1 MKNVSGVWKS
11 VSNNRFMAA
20 VVVTA
25 LLLTA
30 LIAMLMAP
38 PHSNTAEAQEGPRGA
53 DQITFTPPRAVPV
66 NVSFSQEVTA
76 TAEIVQQPLTLT
88 VADQDYTLQPDDFS
102 SSKTGTTEAQ
112 SVINYTAT
120 IEDIKVPET
129 GDFDMVLS
137 QEGETIAEASGVAIW
152 GWLTLLPPLLAIAI
166 ALISR
171 QVIPSLVL
179 GIYIGAVMIYGLTPS
194 ALWFG
199 LLDTIEVYIAQ
210 AIVPPDG
217 DTGHVAIILF
227 TLLMGGLIGIVY
239 RNGGAF
245 GIADRIS
252 GLASNRRRGQIST
265 SGLGFAIFFSTY
277 ANSLVIGN
285 TMRPVTDRLKISRE
299 KLAYIV
305 DSTAAPL
312 AAIAV
317 ISTWIGF
324 ELGLIETSV
333 GGISFD
339 EGAYA
344 IFLQSIPY
352 NFYPIW
358 TLIFVL
364 AIGATGRDFGPM
376 LKAEQRASQEGKV
389 LRDGA
394 DVDANAGEDGG
405 DLQMKE
411 GAPRRA
417 FNAVIPIGVL
427 IGTVA
432 VGLYVTGSGETLRDI
447 IGSAATGKVL
457 LWAGLLG
464 VLVAVIMSVGQRIL
478 SLKETMDAWYGGLK
492 SVLFVMIILTLAWAL
507 GAVASDLKT
516 ANYLVSI
523 LGDALPPAVLP
534 AILFVIA
541 AAVSFAVGT
550 SWGTMGI
557 LMPLAVP
564 LVWTVLQNNDMAN
577 PDNYYIMY
585 ATIGTVLAGS
595 VWGDHCSPISDT
607 TIISSVAAGSD
618 HIDHVRTQIP
628 YALTVGVA
636 ALLLGL
642 IPSGFGISPW
652 ILLPIGAAVLVGVL
666 FVFGTKVE
674 DRSGEEDQQEEQ
686 QEEAPSE
693 TASS

>member
-1 MKNVSGVWKS
+1 MKGMTGAWKS
-11 VSNNRFMAA
+11 ISSNRFWVA
-20 VVVTA
+20 VLVFILLATA
-25 LLLTA
+25 ILAVLV
-30 LIAMLMAP
+30 AP
-38 PHSNTAEAQEGPRGA
+38 LYSDAPKAQEGPVGA

-66 NVSFSQEVTA
+66 GVSFSQEIKA
-76 TAEIVQQPLTLT
+76 TAELVQRPLILT
-88 VADQDYTLQPDDFS
+88 VAGKDYTLQPDDFS
-102 SSKTGTTEAQ
+102 SSKSGTTEAQ
-112 SVINYTAT
+112 SVTNYTAT
-120 IEDIKVPET
+120 IKDIQVPET
-129 GDFDMVLS
+129 GSFDMVLS
-137 QEGETIAEASGVAIW
+137 QEGNTVAEASATAIW
-152 GWLTLLPPLLAIAI
+152 GWLTLLPPLLAIGI
-166 ALISR
+166 ALIFR

-179 GIYIGAVMIYGLTPS
+179 GIYIGAVMIYGISFS

-252 GLASNRRRGQIST
+252 GLASNRSRGQLST
-265 SGLGFAIFFSTY
+265 TGLGFAIFFSTY

-333 GGISFD
+333 SGISFD

-376 LKAEQRASQEGKV
+376 LKAEQRAIQEGKV

-411 GAPRRA
+411 GAPRYA
-417 FNAVIPIGVL
+417 FNAVIPIAVL

-447 IGSAATGKVL
+447 IGSAETGKVL

-464 VLVAVIMSVGQRIL
+464 VLVAVILSVGQRIL

-523 LGDALPPAVLP
+523 LGNALPPAVLP

-577 PDNYYIMY
+577 PEHFYLMY

-628 YALTVGVA
+628 YALTVGAA

-652 ILLPIGAAVLVGVL
+652 ITLPIGAVVLVGVI

-674 DRSGEEDQQEEQ
+674 DGSPGGEEQEEEKE
-686 QEEAPSE
+686 EEAPAG
-693 TASS
+693 TAS

>member
-1 MKNVSGVWKS
+1 MKILAGAWKS
-11 VSNNRFMAA
+11 ISNNRFMTA
-20 VVVTA
+20 VVVST

-30 LIAMLMAP
+30 VFMVLTAP
-38 PHSNTAEAQEGPRGA
+38 SYSGTADAQEGPAGA
-53 DQITFTPPRAVPV
+53 DQITFTPPKAVPA
-66 NVSFSQEVTA
+66 NVAFSQDIKA
-76 TAEIVQQPLTLT
+76 TAEIVEKPLVLT
-88 VADQDYTLQPDDFS
+88 VAGEDYKLNPDDFS
-102 SSKTGTTEAQ
+102 SAKSGTTEAQ
-112 SVINYTAT
+112 SVVDYTAT
-120 IEDIKVPET
+120 VSDIKVPES

-137 QEGETIAEASGVAIW
+137 QEGETVAEASATAIW
-152 GWLTLLPPLLAIAI
+152 GFLTLLPPLLAIAI

-171 QVIPSLVL
+171 QVIPSLFL
-179 GIYIGAVMIYGLTPS
+179 GIYIGAVMIYGIS
-194 ALWFG
+194 FGALWFG
-199 LLDTIEVYIAQ
+199 LLDTIQVYIAQ

-252 GLASNRRRGQIST
+252 VLASNRRRGQIST

-299 KLAYIV
+299 KLAYVV

-324 ELGLIETSV
+324 ELGLIQTSIS
-333 GGISFD
+333 GISFQ
-339 EGAYA
+339 EGAYS

-405 DLQMKE
+405 DLQMKD
-411 GAPRRA
+411 GAPRYA

-432 VGLYVTGSGETLRDI
+432 VGLYVTGSGESLRDI
-447 IGSAATGKVL
+447 IGSADTGATL

-464 VLVAVIMSVGQRIL
+464 VLAAVILSVGQRIL

-507 GAVASDLKT
+507 GNVAGDLKT
-516 ANYLVSI
+516 ANYLVSV
-523 LGDALPPAVLP
+523 LGNALPPAVLP

-564 LVWTVLQNNDMAN
+564 LVWTVLQNNNMAN
-577 PDNYYIMY
+577 PENFYIMY

-642 IPSGFGISPW
+642 IPAGFGISPW
-652 ILLPIGAAVLVGVL
+652 IMLPIGAAVLIGIL

-674 DRSGEEDQQEEQ
+674 DGSDGGEEQ
-686 QEEAPSE
+686 QEQEEAPAE
-693 TASS
+693 TASG

>member
-1 MKNVSGVWKS
+1 MKILAGARKS
-11 VSNNRFMAA
+11 ISNNRFMTAI
-20 VVVTA
+20 VVST

-30 LIAMLMAP
+30 VFMVLTAP
-38 PHSNTAEAQEGPRGA
+38 SYSGTADAQEGPAGA
-53 DQITFTPPRAVPV
+53 DQITFTPPKAVPA
-66 NVSFSQEVTA
+66 NVAFSQDIKA
-76 TAEIVQQPLTLT
+76 TAEIVEKPLVLT
-88 VADQDYTLQPDDFS
+88 VAGEDYKLNPDDFS
-102 SSKTGTTEAQ
+102 SAKSGTTEAQ
-112 SVINYTAT
+112 SVVDYTAT
-120 IEDIKVPET
+120 VSDIKVPES

-137 QEGETIAEASGVAIW
+137 QEGETVAEASATAIW
-152 GWLTLLPPLLAIAI
+152 GFLTLLPPLLAIAI

-171 QVIPSLVL
+171 QVIPSLFL
-179 GIYIGAVMIYGLTPS
+179 GIYIGAVMIYGIS
-194 ALWFG
+194 FGALWFG
-199 LLDTIEVYIAQ
+199 LLDTIQVYIAQ

-252 GLASNRRRGQIST
+252 VLASNRRRGQIST

-299 KLAYIV
+299 KLAYVV

-324 ELGLIETSV
+324 ELGLIQTSIS
-333 GGISFD
+333 GISFQ
-339 EGAYA
+339 EGAYS

-405 DLQMKE
+405 DLQMKD
-411 GAPRRA
+411 GAPRYA

-432 VGLYVTGSGETLRDI
+432 VGLYVTGSGESLRDI
-447 IGSAATGKVL
+447 IGSADTGATL

-464 VLVAVIMSVGQRIL
+464 VLAAVILSVGQRIL

-507 GAVASDLKT
+507 GNVAGDLKT
-516 ANYLVSI
+516 ANYLVSV
-523 LGDALPPAVLP
+523 LGNALPPAVLP

-564 LVWTVLQNNDMAN
+564 LVWTVLQNNNMAN
-577 PDNYYIMY
+577 PENFYIMY

-642 IPSGFGISPW
+642 IPAGFGISPW
-652 ILLPIGAAVLVGVL
+652 IMLPIGAAVLIGIL

-674 DRSGEEDQQEEQ
+674 DGSDGGEEQ
-686 QEEAPSE
+686 QEQEEAPAE
-693 TASS
+693 TASG

>member
-1 MKNVSGVWKS
+1 
-11 VSNNRFMAA
+11 
-20 VVVTA
+20 
-25 LLLTA
+25 
-30 LIAMLMAP
+30 
-38 PHSNTAEAQEGPRGA
+38 
-53 DQITFTPPRAVPV
+53 
-66 NVSFSQEVTA
+66 
-76 TAEIVQQPLTLT
+76 
-88 VADQDYTLQPDDFS
+88 
-102 SSKTGTTEAQ
+102 
-112 SVINYTAT
+112 
-120 IEDIKVPET
+120 
-129 GDFDMVLS
+129 
-137 QEGETIAEASGVAIW
+137 
-152 GWLTLLPPLLAIAI
+152 
-166 ALISR
+166 
-171 QVIPSLVL
+171 
-179 GIYIGAVMIYGLTPS
+179 
-194 ALWFG
+194 
-199 LLDTIEVYIAQ
+199 
-210 AIVPPDG
+210 
-217 DTGHVAIILF
+217 
-227 TLLMGGLIGIVY
+227 
-239 RNGGAF
+239 
-245 GIADRIS
+245 
-252 GLASNRRRGQIST
+252 
-265 SGLGFAIFFSTY
+265 
-277 ANSLVIGN
+277 
-285 TMRPVTDRLKISRE
+285 MRPVTDRLKISRE

-312 AAIAV
+312 ATIAV

-324 ELGLIETSV
+324 QLGLIETSV
-333 GGISFD
+333 GSTSFD
-339 EGAYA
+339 EGSYS

-358 TLIFVL
+358 ALIFVL
-364 AIGATGRDFGPM
+364 AVGATGRDFGPM
-376 LKAEQRASQEGKV
+376 LKAERRASREGKV

-411 GAPRRA
+411 DAPRRA

-427 IGTVA
+427 VGTVA
-432 VGLYVTGSGETLRDI
+432 VGLYVTGTGETLRDI
-447 IGSAATGKVL
+447 IGSAQTGKVL

-464 VLVAVIMSVGQRIL
+464 VLAAVVLSVGQRIL

-507 GAVASDLKT
+507 GAVAEDLKT

-523 LGDALPPAVLP
+523 LGDTLPPAVLP

-577 PDNYYIMY
+577 PDNFYIMY

-618 HIDHVRTQIP
+618 HIDHVRTQIS
-628 YALTVGVA
+628 YALVVGVA

-642 IPSGFGISPW
+642 IPAGFGISPW
-652 ILLPIGAAVLVGVL
+652 IMLPIGAAVLVGVL
-666 FVFGTKVE
+666 FVFGEKVE
-674 DRSGEEDQQEEQ
+674 DGSDGGEEQKDRE
-686 QEEAPSE
+686 QEEAPAE

>member
-1 MKNVSGVWKS
+1 MASIYES
-11 VSNNRFMAA
+11 ISNNRFMTA
-20 VVVTA
+20 VVVTV

-30 LIAMLMAP
+30 IFAVLTAP
-38 PHSNTAEAQEGPRGA
+38 SYSSSADAQEGPVGA
-53 DQITFTPPRAVPV
+53 DQITFKPPRAVPANV
-66 NVSFSQEVTA
+66 NFSQEIKA
-76 TAEIVQQPLTLT
+76 TSEIVEKPLVLT
-88 VADQDYTLQPDDFS
+88 VAGKDYDISASDFS
-102 SSKTGTTEAQ
+102 SSRTGTTEAQ
-112 SVINYTAT
+112 SVVDYTAT
-120 IEDIKVPET
+120 VENIKVPEV
-129 GDFDMVLS
+129 GDFDMVLT
-137 QEGETIAEASGVAIW
+137 QEGEPVAEASGTAIW
-152 GWLTLLPPLLAIAI
+152 GFLTLLPPLLAIAI

-179 GIYIGAVMIYGLTPS
+179 GIYIGAVMIYGIS
-194 ALWFG
+194 FGALWFG
-199 LLDTIEVYIAQ
+199 LLDTIQVYIAQ

-252 GLASNRRRGQIST
+252 VLASNRRRGQIST

-324 ELGLIETSV
+324 ELGLIQTSV
-333 GGISFD
+333 SGIGFD

-358 TLIFVL
+358 TLIFVI

-432 VGLYVTGSGETLRDI
+432 VGLYVTGSGDNLRDI
-447 IGSAATGKVL
+447 IGSADTGATL

-464 VLVAVIMSVGQRIL
+464 VLVAVFLSVGQRIL

-507 GAVASDLKT
+507 GNVAGDLKT

-523 LGDALPPAVLP
+523 LGDALPPSVLP

-577 PDNYYIMY
+577 PDNFYIMY

-642 IPSGFGISPW
+642 IPSGFGVSPW
-652 ILLPIGAAVLVGVL
+652 ITLPIGAVVLVGVI

-674 DRSGEEDQQEEQ
+674 DRSGDGEEQ
-686 QEEAPSE
+686 KKSEQEEAPAE
-693 TASS
+693 TTS

>member
-1 MKNVSGVWKS
+1 MT
-11 VSNNRFMAA
+11 A
-20 VVVTA
+20 VVVSVV
-25 LLLTA
+25 LLSAVLAILTA
-30 LIAMLMAP
+30 PSYSDSAG
-38 PHSNTAEAQEGPRGA
+38 AQEGPRGA
-53 DQITFTPPRAVPV
+53 DQITFKPPRAVPV
-66 NVSFSQEVTA
+66 GVPFSQEVKA

-88 VADQDYTLQPDDFS
+88 VAGEDYTLQPDDFS
-102 SSKTGTTEAQ
+102 SSKSGTTEAQ
-112 SVINYTAT
+112 SVVDYTAE
-120 IEDIKVPET
+120 ISDITVPEV
-129 GDFDMVLS
+129 GSFEMVLS
-137 QEGETIAEASGVAIW
+137 QQGGTIAEAEGTAIW
-152 GWLTLLPPLLAIAI
+152 GFLTLLPPLLAIGV
-166 ALISR
+166 ALVSR
-171 QVIPSLVL
+171 QVIPSLFL
-179 GIYIGAVMIYGLTPS
+179 GIYIGAVMIYGIS
-194 ALWFG
+194 FSSLWFG
-199 LLDTIEVYIAQ
+199 LLDTIQIYIAQ

-217 DTGHVAIILF
+217 DTGHISIILF
-227 TLLMGGLIGIVY
+227 TLLMGGLIGIIY

-252 GLASNRRRGQIST
+252 VLASNRRRGQVAT

-285 TMRPVTDRLKISRE
+285 TMRPVADRLKISRE

-324 ELGLIETSV
+324 ELGLIESSIS
-333 GGISFD
+333 GIGFD
-339 EGAYA
+339 EGAYS
-344 IFLQSIPY
+344 IFLQTIPY

-364 AIGATGRDFGPM
+364 AVGASGRDFGPM
-376 LKAEQRASQEGKV
+376 LRAEQRASQEGKV

-394 DVDANAGEDGG
+394 DVDDNAGEEGG
-405 DLQMKE
+405 ELSMKE
-411 GAPRRA
+411 DAPRRA
-417 FNAVIPIGVL
+417 FNAVIPIAVL

-432 VGLYVTGSGETLRDI
+432 VGLYVTGSGENLRDI
-447 IGSAATGKVL
+447 IGSAETGTSL

-464 VLVAVIMSVGQRIL
+464 VLVAVVLSVAQRIL
-478 SLKETMDAWYGGLK
+478 SLKESMDAWYAGLK
-492 SVLFVMIILTLAWAL
+492 SVLFVMIILTLAWSL
-507 GAVASDLKT
+507 GTVAEDLKT
-516 ANYLVSI
+516 ANYLVSV

-577 PDNYYIMY
+577 PENYYIMY

-607 TIISSVAAGSD
+607 TIISSVSAGSD

-628 YALTVGVA
+628 YAMTVGVA

-642 IPSGFGISPW
+642 IPAGFGVSPW
-652 ILLPIGAAVLVGVL
+652 ITLPIGAVVLVGLL

-674 DRSGEEDQQEEQ
+674 DGGEGQEQRETEK
-686 QEEAPSE
+686 EEAPAE
-693 TASS
+693 TTSG

>member
-1 MKNVSGVWKS
+1 MKKLAGVRES
-11 VSNNRFMAA
+11 IANNRFTTA
-20 VVVTA
+20 VVVFIV
-25 LLLTA
+25 LLTA
-30 LIAMLMAP
+30 LLAILLAP
-38 PHSNTAEAQEGPRGA
+38 SYSDDAQAQLGPQGA

-66 NVSFSQEVTA
+66 GVPFAQEVQA
-76 TAEIVQQPLTLT
+76 TAELVEKPLTLT
-88 VADQDYTLQPDDFS
+88 VSGEDYTLQPDDFS
-102 SSKTGTTEAQ
+102 SSKSGTNEAQ
-112 SVINYTAT
+112 SVTNYTAE
-120 IEDIKVPET
+120 ISDITVPEVGSFT
-129 GDFDMVLS
+129 MALS
-137 QEGETIAEASGVAIW
+137 QDGEEIAEAEATAIW
-152 GWLTLLPPLLAIAI
+152 GFLTLMPPLLAIGI

-199 LLDTIEVYIAQ
+199 LLDTIEIYIAQ

-217 DTGHVAIILF
+217 DTGHISIILF

-252 GLASNRRRGQIST
+252 VLASNRRRGQVST

-324 ELGLIETSV
+324 ELGLIESSIS
-333 GGISFD
+333 GIGFD
-339 EGAYA
+339 EGAYS
-344 IFLQSIPY
+344 IFLNSIPY

-364 AIGATGRDFGPM
+364 AVGASGRDFGPM

-394 DVDANAGEDGG
+394 DVDDSGDEDGG
-405 DLQMKE
+405 ELRMRED
-411 GAPRRA
+411 APRRA

-427 IGTVA
+427 VGTVA
-432 VGLYVTGSGETLRDI
+432 VGLYVTGSGDTLRDI
-447 IGSAATGKVL
+447 IGSAETGKTL

-464 VLVAVIMSVGQRIL
+464 VLVAVILSVGQRIL

-507 GAVASDLKT
+507 GAVAEDLKT

-523 LGDALPPAVLP
+523 LGDALSPAFLP
-534 AILFVIA
+534 AILFVLA

-577 PDNYYIMY
+577 PENYYIMY

-628 YALTVGVA
+628 YAMTVGIA

-642 IPSGFGISPW
+642 LPAGFGVPPW
-652 ILLPIGAAVLVGVL
+652 ITLPIGAIVLVGIL
-666 FVFGTKVE
+666 FIFGTKVE
-674 DRSGEEDQQEEQ
+674 DGGDGTQQEEEEK
-686 QEEAPSE
+686 EEAPAG
-693 TASS
+693 TASG

>member
-1 MKNVSGVWKS
+1 MKGMASIYES
-11 VSNNRFMAA
+11 ISNNRFMTA
-20 VVVTA
+20 VVVTV

-30 LIAMLMAP
+30 IFAVLTAP
-38 PHSNTAEAQEGPRGA
+38 SYSSSADAQEGPVGA
-53 DQITFTPPRAVPV
+53 DQITFKPPRAVPANV
-66 NVSFSQEVTA
+66 NFSQEIKA
-76 TAEIVQQPLTLT
+76 TSEIVEKPLVLT
-88 VADQDYTLQPDDFS
+88 VAGKDYDISASDFS
-102 SSKTGTTEAQ
+102 SSRTGTTEAQ
-112 SVINYTAT
+112 SVVDYTAT
-120 IEDIKVPET
+120 VENIKVPEV
-129 GDFDMVLS
+129 GDFDMVLT
-137 QEGETIAEASGVAIW
+137 QEGEPVAEASGTAIW
-152 GWLTLLPPLLAIAI
+152 GFLTLLPPLLAIAI

-179 GIYIGAVMIYGLTPS
+179 GIYIGAVMIYGIS
-194 ALWFG
+194 FGALWFG
-199 LLDTIEVYIAQ
+199 LLDTIQVYIAQ

-252 GLASNRRRGQIST
+252 VLASNRRRGQIST

-324 ELGLIETSV
+324 ELGLIQTSV
-333 GGISFD
+333 SGIGFD

-358 TLIFVL
+358 TLIFVI

-432 VGLYVTGSGETLRDI
+432 VGLYVTGSGDNLRDI
-447 IGSAATGKVL
+447 IGSADTGATL

-464 VLVAVIMSVGQRIL
+464 VLVAVFLSVGQRIL

-507 GAVASDLKT
+507 GNVAGDLKT

-523 LGDALPPAVLP
+523 LGDALPPSVLP

-577 PDNYYIMY
+577 PDNFYIMY

-642 IPSGFGISPW
+642 IPSGFGVSPW
-652 ILLPIGAAVLVGVL
+652 ITLPIGAVVLVGVI

-674 DRSGEEDQQEEQ
+674 DRSGDGEEQ
-686 QEEAPSE
+686 KESEQEEAPAE
-693 TASS
+693 TTS

>member
-1 MKNVSGVWKS
+1 MRVAAGVRKS
-11 VSNNRFMAA
+11 IAANRFMTVA
-20 VVVTA
+20 VVAVV
-25 LLLTA
+25 LLSA
-30 LIAMLMAP
+30 IFAVLMAP
-38 PHSNTAEAQEGPRGA
+38 SYSGAAKAQEGNGGA
-53 DQITFTPPRAVPV
+53 DQITFTAPKVAPVGVPFAQTIESTGKV
-66 NVSFSQEVTA
+66 D
-76 TAEIVQQPLTLT
+76 QPVTLT
-88 VADQDYTLQPDDFS
+88 VAGKDYDLKPGDFS
-102 SSKTGTTEAQ
+102 KLSDGGGYSAEV
-112 SVINYTAT
+112 S
-120 IEDIKVPET
+120 DIKVPET
-129 GDFDMVLS
+129 GSFEMSLA
-137 QEGETIAEASGVAIW
+137 QGGETIAETSAKSIW
-152 GWLTLLPPLLAIAI
+152 GWLTLLPPLLAIGI

-179 GIYIGAVMIYGLTPS
+179 GIYIGAVMTYGLS
-194 ALWFG
+194 LGAIWFG
-199 LLDTIEVYIAQ
+199 LLDTIQVYIAQ

-252 GLASNRRRGQIST
+252 VLASNRRRGQLST

-333 GGISFD
+333 SSTSFD
-339 EGAYA
+339 EGAYS

-358 TLIFVL
+358 TLFFVL
-364 AIGATGRDFGPM
+364 AVGATGRDFGPM
-376 LKAEQRASQEGKV
+376 LKAERRASQEGKV

-411 GAPRRA
+411 NAPRRA

-427 IGTVA
+427 VGTVA
-432 VGLYVTGSGETLRDI
+432 VGLYVTGTGETLRDI
-447 IGSAATGKVL
+447 IGSAQTGKVL

-464 VLVAVIMSVGQRIL
+464 VLAAVILSVGQRIL
-478 SLKETMDAWYGGLK
+478 SLKESMDAWYGGLK

-507 GAVASDLKT
+507 GNVASDLKT

-523 LGDALPPAVLP
+523 LGDTLPPAVLP

-564 LVWTVLQNNDMAN
+564 LVWTVLQNNNMAN
-577 PDNYYIMY
+577 PENFYIMY

-607 TIISSVAAGSD
+607 TIISSVASGSD

-628 YALTVGVA
+628 YALTVGAA

-642 IPSGFGISPW
+642 IPTGLGVSPW
-652 ILLPIGAAVLVGVL
+652 ITLPIGAAALVGVL
-666 FVFGTKVE
+666 FVFGKKVE
-674 DRSGEEDQQEEQ
+674 DGSDGGEETEDREK
-686 QEEAPSE
+686 EEAPAG
-693 TASS
+693 TATG

>member
-1 MKNVSGVWKS
+1 MKSIVSVGKS
-11 VSNNRFMAA
+11 ITSNRFWPTIVVGLICAA
-20 VVVTA
+20 VLYVVIATSSQTA
-25 LLLTA
+25 V
-30 LIAMLMAP
+30 
-38 PHSNTAEAQEGPRGA
+38 AQQGPQGA
-53 DQITFTPPRAVPV
+53 DQITFKPPRAVPV
-66 NVSFSQEVTA
+66 GVPFSQEVKA
-76 TAEIVQQPLTLT
+76 TAELVEKPLTLT
-88 VADQDYTLQPDDFS
+88 VAGEDYTLQPDDFS
-102 SSKTGTTEAQ
+102 SAKAGTTEAQ
-112 SVINYTAT
+112 SVVNYTAE
-120 IEDIKVPET
+120 ISDITVPEVGSFT
-129 GDFDMVLS
+129 MALS
-137 QEGETIAEASGVAIW
+137 QDGDEIAEAEATAIW
-152 GWLTLLPPLLAIAI
+152 GFLTLLPPLLAITI

-199 LLDTIEVYIAQ
+199 LLDTIEIYIAQ

-217 DTGHVAIILF
+217 DTGHISIILF

-252 GLASNRRRGQIST
+252 VLASNRRRGQIST

-324 ELGLIETSV
+324 ELGLIESSV
-333 GGISFD
+333 SGIGFD

-344 IFLQSIPY
+344 IFLNSIPY

-358 TLIFVL
+358 TLIFVI
-364 AIGATGRDFGPM
+364 AVGATGRDYGPM

-389 LRDGA
+389 LRDNA
-394 DVDANAGEDGG
+394 DVDANADEDGG
-405 DLQMKE
+405 ELQMKE
-411 GAPRRA
+411 DAPRRA

-427 IGTVA
+427 VGTVA
-432 VGLYVTGSGETLRDI
+432 VGLYVTGTGETLRDI
-447 IGSAATGKVL
+447 IGSAETGKTL

-464 VLVAVIMSVGQRIL
+464 VLAAVILSVGQRIL

-507 GAVASDLKT
+507 GAVAADLKT

-523 LGDALPPAVLP
+523 LGDALSPAFLP
-534 AILFVIA
+534 AILFILA

-550 SWGTMGI
+550 SWGTMAI

-628 YALTVGVA
+628 YALTVGFA

-642 IPSGFGISPW
+642 IPAGFGVSPW
-652 ILLPIGAAVLVGVL
+652 ITLPIGAVVLVGVL
-666 FVFGTKVE
+666 FIFGTKVE
-674 DRSGEEDQQEEQ
+674 DTSGEEDQESEVQEE
-686 QEEAPSE
+686 E
-693 TASS
+693 TAAETTS